1 MAYQVTARKW
11 RPQTFAEL
19 VGQEHVARTL
29 QNALRHG
36 RLAHA
41 YLFTGTRGVGKTTTA
56 RILAKALNCERG
68 PTADPCNEC
77 ALCQAITV
85 GNSLDV
91 LEIDGA
97 SNRGIDEIRDL
108 REKIRYAPAR
118 SRYKI
123 YIIDEVHMLTEHAF
137 NALLKTLEEPPPQV
151 VFIFATTEPHKVPI
165 TILSRCQRFDFR
177 KVATPAIA
185 ACLGHI
191 AQQEGLH
198 ISPTTLHR
206 IARRAEGSL
215 RDAQTLFDQVVAFCG
230 TQVRDDEV
238 ALLLGLAGEEQLP
251 HLMAAILAREARAV
265 LDHLALL
272 FQQGQ
277 DARELCRQLLAY
289 IRDMIV
295 VKVAPHGTAALDR
308 SAAEVEAMQK
318 LGAQV
323 SLDELHTLF
332 DLLSTTEAKI
342 RDSAQPIWVLEV
354 ALIKLASLPP
364 LRPLESLVAR
374 LETLE
379 HRLGQTSLRPAS
391 PPITERP
398 SLSKMVRER
407 GAPLEGAALA
417 TDATLPP
424 TTGTAPPL
432 AADLAQVPAAP
443 ADLVQK
449 IIESASTR
457 ALGWILEQHCELRL
471 TESAL
476 EIRFHG
482 HNRMARELL
491 HEGETQRTLQQMAH
505 TVIGRA
511 IAVRVIDAPEPN
523 GREKP
528 STTDS
533 PPAGEGRLPLPQSQ
547 VVRDTL
553 ELFGG
558 RILDIRERSMSRE
571 ATLQPLSADD
581 MVSEEDNDDE

>member
-29 QNALRHG
+29 QNALRQG

-77 ALCQAITV
+77 ALCQAITL
-85 GNSLDV
+85 GNSFDV

-177 KVATPAIA
+177 KVATPIIA
-185 ACLGHI
+185 ACLGRI

-206 IARRAEGSL
+206 IARRAEGSV
-215 RDAQTLFDQVVAFCG
+215 RDAQTLFDQVIAFCG
-230 TQVRDDEV
+230 SQVQDDEV
-238 ALLLGLAGEEQLP
+238 ALLLGLAGEEQIP

-265 LDHLALL
+265 LDHLSIL
-272 FQQGQ
+272 FQQGH

-295 VKVAPHGTAALDR
+295 VKVAPHGTTAIDR
-308 SAAEVEAMQK
+308 SAAEVEVLQK
-318 LGAQV
+318 LGAHA
-323 SLDELHTLF
+323 SPEELYTLF
-332 DLLSTTEAKI
+332 DLLSTTEVKV

-364 LRPLESLVAR
+364 LQPLDTLVAR

-379 HRLGQTSLRPAS
+379 RKLGQTPVQPTSTPN
-391 PPITERP
+391 PERP
-398 SLSKMVRER
+398 VLSEIVRER
-407 GAPLEGAALA
+407 GTTLESGPVPA
-417 TDATLPP
+417 DAGVSPAR
-424 TTGTAPPL
+424 TAPPP
-432 AADLAQVPAAP
+432 AEPAQVSSSP
-443 ADLVQK
+443 ADPVQR

-457 ALGWILEQHCELRL
+457 ALGWILEQHCALQL

-482 HNRMARELL
+482 NNRMARELL
-491 HEGETQRTLQQMAH
+491 QEAETQRSLQQMAQ
-505 TVIGRA
+505 TIVGRA
-511 IAVRVIDAPEPN
+511 IAVRIIDAPEAN
-523 GREKP
+523 GQGKP
-528 STTDS
+528 STMDS
-533 PPAGEGRLPLPQSQ
+533 PPAGEHRLPLPQTQ

-558 RILDIRERSMSRE
+558 RIVEIRERSVSRE
-571 ATLQPLSADD
+571 TTVQPLSADD